1 LSALLAAL
9 LVVGTFV
16 TFAVTGHDI
25 APASGAILVFAGCI
39 AGYIGGLLA
48 RR

>member
-1 LSALLAAL
+1 LAALLAAL
-9 LVVGTFV
+9 LVIGTFV
-16 TFAVTGHDI
+16 TFAVAGRGI

-39 AGYIGGLLA
+39 AGYVGGLLV